1 MNGIEK
7 ITGQIDADIQKEID
21 DLTAQAQAQ
30 AAEIGAGYDRQAQ
43 EQTQA
48 ILERGKRDAALRR
61 ERLGS
66 VAQLEARKLTLSAKQ
81 EMVGRAFDL
90 ALQKLVDLPE
100 ADYLALLAR
109 LAVEASRP
117 GREQVIFSQ
126 KDRARYGKQVV
137 TQANEILA
145 RRVAPKLPEDLTA
158 SRAGAML
165 DRVVTGA
172 SAVLSGTGMLTLA
185 EESRPM
191 AGGLIL
197 RDGRVETNCSFE
209 VLIRLQRGALSAEV
223 AQVLFP

>member
-21 DLTAQAQAQ
+21 AIAAQAQAQ
-30 AAEIGAGYDRQAQ
+30 AAEMGAGYDRQAQ

-100 ADYLALLAR
+100 ADYIALLAR
-109 LAVEASRP
+109 LAVAASRT

-158 SRAGAML
+158 SRAGAVL

>member
-7 ITGQIDADIQKEID
+7 ITGQIDADIQKEVDAILD
-21 DLTAQAQAQ
+21 QARAQVREIEAKYDAQAQAE
-30 AAEIGAGYDRQAQ
+30 A
-43 EQTQA
+43 QA
-48 ILERGKRDAALRR
+48 ILERGEKEAALRR
-61 ERLGS
+61 ERLHS
-66 VAQLEARKLTLSAKQ
+66 MAQLEARKAALAAKQ
-81 EMVGRAFDL
+81 EMVERAFDL

-100 ADYLALLAR
+100 ADYIALLAR
-109 LAVEASRP
+109 LAVEASRT

-137 TQANEILA
+137 TTANEILA
-145 RRVAPKLPEDLTA
+145 KRVSPKLPEELTA
-158 SRAGAML
+158 SRAGAIL

>member
-1 MNGIEK
+1 M
-7 ITGQIDADIQKEID
+7 
-21 DLTAQAQAQ
+21 
-30 AAEIGAGYDRQAQ
+30 
-43 EQTQA
+43 
-48 ILERGKRDAALRR
+48 
-61 ERLGS
+61 
-66 VAQLEARKLTLSAKQ
+66 
-81 EMVGRAFDL
+81 
-90 ALQKLVDLPE
+90 
-100 ADYLALLAR
+100 
-109 LAVEASRP
+109 
-117 GREQVIFSQ
+117 
-126 KDRARYGKQVV
+126 

-158 SRAGAML
+158 SRAGAVL

>member
-30 AAEIGAGYDRQAQ
+30 ASEIGAGYDRQAQ

-100 ADYLALLAR
+100 ADYIALLAR
-109 LAVEASRP
+109 LAVEASRT

-158 SRAGAML
+158 SRAGAVL

>member
-100 ADYLALLAR
+100 ADYIALLAR
-109 LAVEASRP
+109 LAVAASRT

-158 SRAGAML
+158 SRAGAVL

>member
-100 ADYLALLAR
+100 ADYIALLAR
-109 LAVEASRP
+109 LAVEASRT

-158 SRAGAML
+158 SRAGAVL

-185 EESRPM
+185 EEARPM

>member
-81 EMVGRAFDL
+81 EMVCRAFDL

-100 ADYLALLAR
+100 ADYIALLAR
-109 LAVEASRP
+109 LAVEASRT

-126 KDRARYGKQVV
+126 KDRSRFGKAVV
-137 TQANEILA
+137 TRANEILA
-145 RRVAPKLPEDLTA
+145 RQVAPKLPDELTETK
-158 SRAGAML
+158 AGAVL
-165 DRVVTGA
+165 DKVVTGA
-172 SAVLSGTGMLTLA
+172 SAVLAGTGMLTMA
-185 EESRPM
+185 EETRPM

-197 RDGRVETNCSFE
+197 RDDKVETNCSFE
-209 VLIRLQRGALSAEV
+209 VLIHLQKEDLAAEV
-223 AQVLFP
+223 ARALFE

>member
-100 ADYLALLAR
+100 ADYIALLAR
-109 LAVEASRP
+109 LAVAASRT
-117 GREQVIFSQ
+117 GREQVIFPQ

-158 SRAGAML
+158 SRAGAVL

>member
-90 ALQKLVDLPE
+90 TLQKLVDLTE
-100 ADYLALLAR
+100 ADYIALLAR
-109 LAVEASRP
+109 LAVEASRT

>member
-100 ADYLALLAR
+100 ADYIALLAR
-109 LAVEASRP
+109 LAVEASRT

-158 SRAGAML
+158 SWAGAML

>member
-66 VAQLEARKLTLSAKQ
+66 VAQLESRKLTLSAKQ

-100 ADYLALLAR
+100 ADYIALLAR
-109 LAVEASRP
+109 LAVEASRT

-158 SRAGAML
+158 SRAGAVL

>member
-109 LAVEASRP
+109 LAVEASRT

-158 SRAGAML
+158 SRAGAVL

>member
-100 ADYLALLAR
+100 ADYIALLAR
-109 LAVEASRP
+109 LAVEASRT

-158 SRAGAML
+158 SRAGAVL

>member
-100 ADYLALLAR
+100 ADYIALLAR
-109 LAVEASRP
+109 LAVAASRT

-209 VLIRLQRGALSAEV
+209 VLIRLQQGALSAEV

>member
-21 DLTAQAQAQ
+21 AIAAQAQAQ

-100 ADYLALLAR
+100 ADYIALLAR
-109 LAVEASRP
+109 LAVAASRT

-158 SRAGAML
+158 SRAGAVL

>member
-100 ADYLALLAR
+100 ADYIALLAR
-109 LAVEASRP
+109 LAVAASRT

-145 RRVAPKLPEDLTA
+145 RRVATKLPEDLTA

-185 EESRPM
+185 EGSRPM

>member
-100 ADYLALLAR
+100 ADYIALLAR
-109 LAVEASRP
+109 LAVEASRT

-185 EESRPM
+185 EETRPIQ
-191 AGGLIL
+191 GGIIL
-197 RDGRVETNCSFE
+197 SDGDVETNCTFE
-209 VLIRLQRGALSAEV
+209 TLVRLQRESMAGEV
-223 AQVLFP
+223 AQILFA

>member
-100 ADYLALLAR
+100 ADYIALLAR
-109 LAVEASRP
+109 LAVEASRT

-158 SRAGAML
+158 SRAGAVL

-172 SAVLSGTGMLTLA
+172 SAVLSGTGMLTVA
-185 EESRPM
+185 EEIRPM

-197 RDGRVETNCSFE
+197 RDGRVESNCSFE
-209 VLIRLQRGALSAEV
+209 VLIRLQRGPLSAEV
-223 AQVLFP
+223 ARVLFP